1 MQQQINLRNQ
11 SQAHVVCWTQGLG
24 LLDIKPAF
32 STLFDSLNL
41 FVNEK
46 PKRQKT
52 LVFVDYS

>member
-1 MQQQINLRNQ
+1 MQQINLRNQ

-24 LLDIKPAF
+24 LLEIIPAF

-46 PKRQKT
+46 
-52 LVFVDYS
+52 S